1 MISTLDIINVTEFN
15 ARLSNKLIFFLILT
29 SLLSGCYGT
38 KYLESNQRLLIDQK
52 IKGARKTRLEDL
64 ESNFTQKTARRLSL
78 TTRLYQWGEK
88 SYNPEKYSKKIAKL
102 EKRYDAKI
110 ESVEKTKKINKL
122 REKKLSKTKKY
133 KDKIQFGNT
142 LMQWGKPL
150 AIYDQSLTE
159 QTVSNLQKKL
169 NAEGYFNNVVTYEEI
184 LKKKKAYVTYL
195 VEPKNPYRIDSVNY
209 IIPDPVVKK
218 LVMKDRLIDT
228 NQRYRQNDLTKERER
243 IRTLLANNGYYAF
256 SKQYVSFEVDTTFS
270 RNQKVLVNVRISNPK
285 GKQKHKVY
293 QLDSV
298 IFVSET
304 DAKIRG
310 VKRRQKSYNNITY
323 DYIRDIYSNK
333 ILDWRIFIYPDSIY
347 SEKNTFETQ
356 KQLSNINNFK
366 FINVKYDTTGG
377 NFIAHIFTSPL
388 KRFETSSEV
397 GINSREGFP
406 GPFVNFGLINR
417 NTFEGLENVDLN
429 FNLEVIGLNRF
440 AEDTTTT
447 QLYDSYEY
455 GGNITFSFPQFLLP
469 LNKPLKSRLGKYNPT
484 TLVSG
489 GISFVD
495 RSDFTRNTF
504 NTSIT
509 YNWQTPNNTTRYG
522 LTLADIRFISAEI
535 EPLFQE
541 RLDSLQQVGNTFA
554 RSFDPGFVSST
565 VFTFTKD
572 IKEYGNFRQPSSFL
586 RGYAEIGGNLFDL
599 FSETPFGNDI
609 SYYKFLKASIDYRH
623 HIPLGNKTALAFRVN
638 SGFAFPYG
646 TSSEGSNPTLPYEKF
661 FFAGGSNSIKAWQP
675 RRLGPGSYT
684 PTDDNN
690 NIAYQIEQPGDIII
704 ETGIE
709 FRTKLFGFL
718 NWAYFL
724 DAGNVWTWYED
735 ESRRGSNFEWSD
747 FVSEIAVGTGMGIRL
762 DFSFLLVRADIGIK
776 VFDPAQKIGE
786 RFVLDDFQFNRPK
799 SPVNLRVLNTP
810 QLNIG
815 IGYPF

>member
-1 MISTLDIINVTEFN
+1 M
-15 ARLSNKLIFFLILT
+15 LT

-38 KYLESNQRLLIDQK
+38 KYLESNQRLLMDQK
-52 IKGARKTRLEDL
+52 IKGAAKTQLEDL
-64 ESNFTQKTARRLSL
+64 ETNFTQKTARRLSL

-88 SYNPEKYSKKIAKL
+88 SYNPEKYSRKIT
-102 EKRYDAKI
+102 KI
-110 ESVEKTKKINKL
+110 ENRYNERIADTKKTKRINKL
-122 REKKLSKTKKY
+122 RERKLSKTRKF

-150 AIYDQSLTE
+150 AIYDQNLTE
-159 QTVSNLQKKL
+159 KTVSNIHKKL
-169 NAEGYFNNVVTYEEI
+169 NSEGYFNNVVTYEER

-195 VEPKNPYRIDSVNY
+195 VEPKNPYIIDSVNY
-209 IIPDPVVKK
+209 IIPDQDIKK
-218 LVMKDRLIDT
+218 LVMKDKLINTD
-228 NQRYRQNDLTKERER
+228 QRYRQNDLTRERER
-243 IRTLLANNGYYAF
+243 IRTLLANKGYYAF
-256 SKQYVSFEVDTTFS
+256 SKQYVSFQADTTFTG
-270 RNQKVLVNVRISNPK
+270 NQKVLVNVRISNPK
-285 GKQKHKVY
+285 GKENHQVY

-310 VKRRQKSYNNITY
+310 VKRRQRSHKNITY

-333 ILDWRIFIYPDSIY
+333 ILDWRIFIYPDSTY
-347 SEKNTFETQ
+347 SEARTFETQ
-356 KQLSNINNFK
+356 KQLSNMNNFK

-377 NFIAHIFTSPL
+377 DFIAHIFTSPL
-388 KRFETSSEV
+388 KRFETSSEI

-509 YNWQTPNNTTRYG
+509 YNWQTPNNITRYS
-522 LTLADIRFISAEI
+522 LTLADIRFISSEI
-535 EPLFQE
+535 APLFQE
-541 RLDSLQQVGNTFA
+541 RLDSLEQRGNTFA

-565 VFTFTKD
+565 IFSFTKD
-572 IKEYGNFRQPSSFL
+572 IKEYGNLRQPSSFL

-623 HIPLGNKTALAFRVN
+623 HIPLGSKTALAFRVN

-646 TSSEGSNPTLPYEKF
+646 TSAEGTNPTLPYEKF

-675 RRLGPGSYT
+675 R
-684 PTDDNN
+684 
-690 NIAYQIEQPGDIII
+690 
-704 ETGIE
+704 
-709 FRTKLFGFL
+709 
-718 NWAYFL
+718 
-724 DAGNVWTWYED
+724 
-735 ESRRGSNFEWSD
+735 
-747 FVSEIAVGTGMGIRL
+747 
-762 DFSFLLVRADIGIK
+762 
-776 VFDPAQKIGE
+776 
-786 RFVLDDFQFNRPK
+786 
-799 SPVNLRVLNTP
+799 
-810 QLNIG
+810 
-815 IGYPF
+815 